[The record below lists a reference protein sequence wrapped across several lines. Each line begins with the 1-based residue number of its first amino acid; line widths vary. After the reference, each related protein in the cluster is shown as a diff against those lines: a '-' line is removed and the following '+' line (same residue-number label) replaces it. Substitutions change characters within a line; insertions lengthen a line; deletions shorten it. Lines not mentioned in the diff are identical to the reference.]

1 MFATEPLSE
10 WAARFDEHDVWWAP
24 VQSIV
29 DVIADPQAQAGFV
42 EMTPRAGDEPFRAV
56 ATPVDFDGHT
66 MRAGPVP
73 TLGEHTDEILD
84 ELRNPP

>member
-1 MFATEPLSE
+1 M
-10 WAARFDEHDVWWAP
+10 WWAP

-29 DVIADPQAQAGFV
+29 DVIGDPQAQSGFV

-66 MRAGPVP
+66 MSAGPVP
-73 TLGEHTDEILD
+73 ALGEHTGEILD
-84 ELRNPP
+84 ELRDLS